1 MRVIVQRCDKAKVSV
16 DNKIINEINK
26 GLMILVGFTQTDTGK
41 ELDYCVKKVANLRIF
56 DDENGVMNKS
66 IIDINGEVLSISQFT
81 LYGNPYS
88 GNRPSYVKAL
98 NGEESV
104 KLYEL
109 FNKKLNE
116 LVPTKPGIFGA
127 DMKIDFIN
135 DGPVTIIIDTDEI
148 SKNK

>member
-16 DNKIINEINK
+16 NNKIINEINK
-26 GLMILVGFTQTDTGK
+26 GLMILVGFTQTDTEK

-66 IIDINGEVLSISQFT
+66 IIDVNGEVLSISQFT